1 MFVREEWRNE
11 FAWEINLST
20 EPVTSKSQP
29 LTNNHLTITV
39 AHVSSFL
46 HAELCSAESRVC
58 RGMKSVQN
66 SKYNA
71 NPFLY
76 CSFLM
81 LNYTDHLCVSSD
93 GGVEIQKAPFTQPA
107 GTLCPYSASSFCFK
121 RFEDRTGGWISELAE
136 KVGTVFNQCLCNKS
150 KLAC

>member
-1 MFVREEWRNE
+1 M
-11 FAWEINLST
+11 
-20 EPVTSKSQP
+20 
-29 LTNNHLTITV
+29 
-39 AHVSSFL
+39 
-46 HAELCSAESRVC
+46 
-58 RGMKSVQN
+58 QN

-93 GGVEIQKAPFTQPA
+93 GGVEIQKAHFTQPA

-121 RFEDRTGGWISELAE
+121 RFEDRMGGGRQDTREGRDS
-136 KVGTVFNQCLCNKS
+136 VQSVS
-150 KLAC
+150 V